1 MLFFSTRGVP
11 KIRLWAQ
18 NDKLRG
24 PRINLRLR
32 GAFIRW
38 VHMGFSRRLLGAFGK
53 ASPESNSNVIESVR
67 SAMLRVLDEYS
78 GASHVQLDLRISD
91 ARDLETLWYLR
102 PELMN
107 AISASR
113 GEAVARN
120 CVETVTACFKGYCP
134 GGAVRRAAPAST

>member
-1 MLFFSTRGVP
+1 MLFFQLGGVP
-11 KIRLWAQ
+11 KKRLWAE
-18 NDKLRG
+18 NDAFRG

-32 GAFIRW
+32 GPFIRW
-38 VHMGFSRRLLGAFGK
+38 VQMGFSRRLLGAFRQ

-67 SAMLRVLDEYS
+67 SAMLRVLDEHS

-113 GEAVARN
+113 GEAVARK
-120 CVETVTACFKGYCP
+120 CVETVTAYFKGYRP
-134 GGAVRRAAPAST
+134 GGAVRRATPAST